1 MAKRKNNQLKIKVA
15 KNNVLYYYLKGK
27 RLKSAEGQ
35 KIQAEQF
42 EKRSKA
48 AKKAAANTY
57 KYEGRPIP
65 RIYAKLLSK
74 IYPNLELLKTMDLS
88 KWTKPDGTQLFKRF
102 SDIQKNIDNASKA
115 DADIFRLLTEMGYF
129 QGKEGRTAL
138 IDICEIILQKEY
150 DKFKFILIDEDG
162 NEKRGRVAMC
172 NALRE
177 FEEFVTT
184 EIRAAIGMNVIK
196 TYFDYSPNYDFSKKI
211 FKVDITDL
219 NPKISIEE
227 IVNRGVDKNN
237 TLTQVK
243 GELTFPDKIISDE
256 TGEKIP
262 VTPKSIVGKNKYKN
276 VYITFSVS

>member
-1 MAKRKNNQLKIKVA
+1 
-15 KNNVLYYYLKGK
+15 
-27 RLKSAEGQ
+27 
-35 KIQAEQF
+35 
-42 EKRSKA
+42 
-48 AKKAAANTY
+48 
-57 KYEGRPIP
+57 
-65 RIYAKLLSK
+65 
-74 IYPNLELLKTMDLS
+74 MDLS
-88 KWTKPDGTQLFKRF
+88 KWTDPKTGKPLFPRF
-102 SDIQKNIDNASKA
+102 SDIQKNIDNASKS
-115 DADIFRLLTEMGYF
+115 DSDIFRLLTEMGYF

-184 EIRAAIGMNVIK
+184 DIRAAIGMNVIK